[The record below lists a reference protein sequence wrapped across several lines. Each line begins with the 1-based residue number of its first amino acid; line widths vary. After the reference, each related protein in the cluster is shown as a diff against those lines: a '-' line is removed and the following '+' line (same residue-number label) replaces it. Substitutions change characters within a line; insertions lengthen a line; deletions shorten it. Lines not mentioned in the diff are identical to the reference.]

1 MIIQHRA
8 TWAALVLLSASAVL
22 VPTGPAPLVSAPAE
36 LWALAVAGA
45 VALVVGVR
53 SWQEAPLQVAAFA
66 SPDARRSPWPQLLM
80 ASLALAGLL
89 SALIGVLQVCWP
101 QALQGPWDGWVQ
113 PSHDPSRAVGHMR
126 QPNHLATLLVW
137 GALAWAVLHAQAHLP
152 RGAGSGGMALL
163 MVGVVLSGSRTGLLG
178 VALLP
183 LWALLDHR
191 LPRHTRHLLLAAPL
205 MAAAAFAALHL
216 WAAQGGEALG
226 VVTRINP
233 AQAADVS
240 SGRWAIWSNAMEL
253 IAQQP
258 WSGVGVG
265 HFNIAWTLT
274 PLSGRPGEPFGH
286 AHNLPLQLLTVLGLP
301 LGLAVMAAASV
312 VLYQATVRAWSAQQP
327 QNEGLAR
334 RGAWMILL
342 AVGWHSLL
350 EYPLWYAYFSLP
362 AALAV
367 LVCGGWD
374 RPLHKA
380 ARWQALFLM
389 LAGGAML
396 VLSAWAFAD
405 LRTIRAVYSPAA
417 GAGPLPE
424 RIERG
429 EHSTW
434 FSDQAHYAR
443 AVTLQPEPGQ
453 PWADAS
459 DHTFERAS
467 HVLLDPRLL
476 MAWADALA
484 ARNGP
489 GDRDRARYLAARLR
503 ELQHPAAQPW
513 LQACSD
519 GHTPLWRHFVCE
531 APEHAWVW
539 RDFYTRP

>member
-1 MIIQHRA
+1 MLIQHRA
-8 TWAALVLLSASAVL
+8 TWAALVLLSASPAL
-22 VPTGPAPLVSAPAE
+22 VPTGPAPLVSAPGE

-66 SPDARRSPWPQLLM
+66 APDHRRSPWPLLLM
-80 ASLALAGLL
+80 ASLALASML
-89 SALIGVLQVCWP
+89 SAVIGVLQVCWP
-101 QALQGPWDGWVQ
+101 QALASPWMGWIQ

-126 QPNHLATLLVW
+126 QPNHLATLVVW
-137 GALAWAVLHAQAHLP
+137 GAIAWAVLHAQARLP
-152 RGAGSGGMALL
+152 RGAGMGGMAVL
-163 MVGVVLSGSRTGLLG
+163 MVGLVLSGSRTGLLA

-183 LWALLDHR
+183 LWALLDQR
-191 LPRHTRHLLLAAPL
+191 LPRHTRRLLLAAPL
-205 MAAAAFAALHL
+205 MAAAAVAALHG
-216 WAAQGGEALG
+216 WAAHSGQALG
-226 VVTRINP
+226 VVTRMNP
-233 AQAADVS
+233 VQAADVS
-240 SGRWAIWSNAMEL
+240 SGRWAIWANTLEL

-286 AHNLPLQLLTVLGLP
+286 AHNLALQCLAVLGLP
-301 LGLAVMAAASV
+301 LGLVMMTVTGV
-312 VLYQATVRAWSAQQP
+312 VLYQAAVRAWSAQQP
-327 QNEGLAR
+327 QDEGLAR

-362 AALAV
+362 AALA
-367 LVCGGWD
+367 LVVCLGWD
-374 RPLHKA
+374 RPLQKG
-380 ARWQALFLM
+380 ARWQALLLM
-389 LAGGAML
+389 LAGAVML
-396 VLSAWAFAD
+396 VLSAWAFAE
-405 LRTIRAVYSPAA
+405 LRTIRAIYSPTA
-417 GAGPLPE
+417 GAGPLPQ

-429 EHSTW
+429 EDSTW

-453 PWADAS
+453 PWAAAS

-489 GDRDRARYLAARLR
+489 GDRDRARHLAARLR
-503 ELQHPAAQPW
+503 ELQHPSAQNW

-519 GHTPLWRHFVCE
+519 DQAPAWRRFVCE
-531 APEHAWVW
+531 APEHAWTW